1 MPDPR
6 IAKMARVLVNHS
18 LDLKE
23 GQKLAINSQE
33 AAYPLIKEVFREG
46 IRMGA
51 YPETRLQLP
60 GLTEILLKEGA
71 DHQVEYIS
79 PVVNLIANEY
89 DALLSI
95 SAPLNTRELSN
106 ISPEKMRQSQ
116 RASTEIMQTFMKR
129 AAEGKLSWCGT
140 QYPTYAAAQ
149 EGNMSLD
156 EYTEFVFGACL
167 LNEKDPIAAWKKI
180 HNQHEKYINHLEK
193 CSELHFKSEDTDLK
207 MNISGRKWENCDGKN
222 NFPDGEIFTAP
233 VEDSVNGH
241 IRFSFPG
248 IYLGREIEDIRLT
261 FSRGKVVNATA
272 KKGEDL
278 LQTILETDDGSSYVG
293 EIAMGTNYGIKHF
306 TKNMLFD
313 EKIGGTI
320 HLALGNGYPETG
332 SKNKSAIHWDLLCDM
347 RTGGEIFADGELI
360 YKDGNFQI

>member
-1 MPDPR
+1 MSDPR
-6 IAKMARVLVNHS
+6 ITKMAQVLVNHS
-18 LDLKE
+18 LGLKK
-23 GQKLAINSQE
+23 GQKFVINSQE
-33 AAYPLIKEVFREG
+33 TAYPLIKEVFREA
-46 IRMGA
+46 IIKGA

-60 GLTEILLKEGA
+60 GLSEIILKEGA
-71 DHQVEYIS
+71 DHQIEYVS
-79 PVVNLIANEY
+79 PLTKLMANEY
-89 DALLSI
+89 DAFLSI
-95 SAPLNTRELSN
+95 GAPINTRELSN
-106 ISPEKMRQSQ
+106 IPPEKMRQLQ
-116 RASTEIMQTFMKR
+116 RASREIMQTIMSR

-140 QYPTYAAAQ
+140 QFPTNAAAQ

-156 EYTEFVFGACL
+156 EYTEFVFAACL
-167 LNEKDPIAAWKKI
+167 LNEKDPIAAWEKI
-180 HNQHEKYINHLEK
+180 HENHQKYINYLEK

-207 MNISGRKWENCDGKN
+207 LSVAGRKWENCDGKN

-233 VEDSVNGH
+233 IEDTVNGH

-248 IYLGREIEDIRLT
+248 IYMGREIEDIRLS
-261 FSRGKVVNATA
+261 FSKGKVIDAQA

-278 LQTILETDDGSSYVG
+278 LEAILDTDEGSRYVG

-332 SKNKSAIHWDLLCDM
+332 SKNQSAIHWDLLCDM

-360 YKDGNFQI
+360 YRDGNFLI